1 MRRSESELTDLR
13 ADIEIEELRCAHIPV
28 LHIRP
33 SSARSDT
40 ALVHF
45 HGGGYRKGS
54 PRIFAQ
60 SVGRIAEACGTQ
72 AFSVGYRLSTEC
84 AFPAAVDDAV
94 AAYRWVTD
102 RVPPE
107 HIALWG
113 DSAGGGLAAAL
124 LLRLRDLELPSPAGA
139 FLFSPWTDLRNI
151 SRSYTE
157 NAATDA
163 TFSLDQARE
172 AAAAYLSGHPAT
184 DPLASPALGDWRGQ
198 PPLVVQVS
206 DSEVLRDDALAL
218 ARTASRNGV
227 DVRLRIHKGVPH
239 IWNLAYPATAASREA
254 VELMV
259 EQIGELLGRSRP

>member
-1 MRRSESELTDLR
+1 MRNKEFEHIGSQGSVEV
-13 ADIEIEELRCAHIPV
+13 EELQCAHIPV

-33 SSARSDT
+33 SSARPDT
-40 ALVHF
+40 ALLHF

-54 PRIFAQ
+54 PRIFAE
-60 SVGRIAEACGTQ
+60 SISRIADACSTQ
-72 AFSVGYRLSTEC
+72 VFSVGYRLSGEC
-84 AFPAAVDDAV
+84 AFPAAVHDAV
-94 AAYRWVTD
+94 DAYRWVTD
-102 RVPPE
+102 RIPPA
-107 HIALWG
+107 HVALWG

-124 LLRLRDLELPSPAGA
+124 LLRLRELELPSPAGA

-163 TFSLDQARE
+163 IFSLDQARE

-218 ARTASRNGV
+218 ARTAARSGV
-227 DVRLRIHKGVPH
+227 DVRLRIHEGVPH
-239 IWNLAYPATAASREA
+239 IWNLAYPATAASRAA
-254 VELMV
+254 VESMV
-259 EQIGELLGRSRP
+259 EQISELVGPPRP